1 MTILYIETSGV
12 NCSVAVSR
20 GEELLAEQSE
30 NTGKFTH
37 SEHLHTFIEKVLPQA
52 GVSLGDLDAIAVSGG
67 AGSYT
72 GLRIGVATAK
82 GLCFALGKP
91 LIAIPT
97 LQILASQVQGRCI
110 IPMIDARRM
119 EVYSAVLNDRYEFVS
134 PSEAKILDADSY
146 SEYLNEGKV
155 IFLGDGAKKFSAICT
170 HPNAVFVENAFPQ
183 ARDMVRF
190 ATERYQRGDFA
201 DVAYFEPQYLK

>member
-1 MTILYIETSGV
+1 MR
-12 NCSVAVSR
+12 AVW
-20 GEELLAEQSE
+20 
-30 NTGKFTH
+30 
-37 SEHLHTFIEKVLPQA
+37 
-52 GVSLGDLDAIAVSGG
+52 
-67 AGSYT
+67 
-72 GLRIGVATAK
+72 
-82 GLCFALGKP
+82 
-91 LIAIPT
+91 
-97 LQILASQVQGRCI
+97 
-110 IPMIDARRM
+110 

-146 SEYLNEGKV
+146 SEYLNERKV
-155 IFLGDGAKKFSAICT
+155 IFLGDGAKKFSVICT